1 MNTMLFKNKDM
12 KLLTNKYWDTC
23 DHITLSEKYISFL
36 TDEVLGKRYPDSGN
50 KDPED
55 HTKFGF

>member
-1 MNTMLFKNKDM
+1 M